1 MKNWLRALGA
11 FTFSFAIAAGAFAQS
26 YPNKPIRLII
36 GFSAGGATD
45 SIGRLY
51 AQKLSELLQQPVI
64 VDNRPGAN
72 QIAAIRLL
80 QSSPADG
87 YNLYLG
93 TGSSLAQGPGMRRDL
108 PYDPLKDFTLI
119 GMVATTP
126 GAIVVHPG
134 LPVSNIRELI
144 AYSKTHPDAIN
155 YGSAGMGTANHLHTE
170 YLMSAVGTRW
180 THIPFK
186 SDADVVREVS
196 ENRIQLSI
204 STTQTTIPLIKA
216 GRLKVLAVTTN
227 KPLKYLPG
235 VPTLQETGVKGMDG
249 LEPYTFYG
257 LVGPMGMPADVV
269 SRLNGALNQIS
280 SMPDVALRMSETFFS
295 EVAMGSPASFRD
307 FMDKEVAKWRE
318 VSKTVKLPE

>member
-1 MKNWLRALGA
+1 MKSFIRALSA
-11 FTFSFAIAAGAFAQS
+11 CVFLSLVATTAPAQN
-26 YPNKPIRLII
+26 YPNKPIRLVI

-51 AQKLSELLQQPVI
+51 GQKLSELLKQPVV

-87 YNLYLG
+87 YTLYLG

-108 PYDPLKDFTLI
+108 PYDPLKDFSLV
-119 GMVATTP
+119 GLVATTP

-134 LPVSNIRELI
+134 LPVNSIRELVTF
-144 AYSKTHPDAIN
+144 SKANPDAIN
-155 YGSAGMGTANHLHTE
+155 YGSAGVGTANHLQTE
-170 YLMSAVGTRW
+170 YLMSAIGTRW

-196 ENRIQLSI
+196 ENRIQLSV

-216 GRLKVLAVTTN
+216 GRLKVLAVTTS
-227 KPLKYLPG
+227 KPLKHLPG
-235 VPTLQETGVKGMDG
+235 VPTLQETGVKGMEG

-257 LVGPMGMPADVV
+257 VVGPVGMPADVV
-269 SRLNGALNQIS
+269 ARLNEALNQIS
-280 SMPDVALRMSETFFS
+280 SMPDVTQRMTDTFFS
-295 EVAMGSPASFRD
+295 EVATGSPAAFRA
-307 FMDKEVAKWRE
+307 FMEKEVAKWRE